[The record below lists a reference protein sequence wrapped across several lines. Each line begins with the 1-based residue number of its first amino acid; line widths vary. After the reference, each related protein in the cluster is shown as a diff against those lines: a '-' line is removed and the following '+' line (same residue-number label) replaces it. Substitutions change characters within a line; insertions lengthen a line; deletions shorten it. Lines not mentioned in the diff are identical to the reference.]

1 MITAYSVC
9 TVEAMAVQSYAALSI
24 GLICLII
31 GVPIWWKTTEVYRVP
46 LPYSEISA
54 LADLTVTLFIYLILL
69 QFPEIL
75 FRFYH

>member
-1 MITAYSVC
+1 
-9 TVEAMAVQSYAALSI
+9 MAVQSYAALSI

-54 LADLTVTLFIYLILL
+54 LADLTVMLFIYLIIV
-69 QFPEIL
+69 QSGKIL
-75 FRFYH
+75 FNFYH